1 MSVDTACVNA
11 RCVKSEQKLFAETA
25 NKICS
30 LIRDQLVLMM
40 SRHTESLVGWVVS
53 ARMTHGAADLN
64 AVSSKLSNLSAPCSF
79 VILDDVSCTG
89 GAGLNSSQQKFW
101 CFWYFLGLGKL
112 LSKQP
117 CIPTVQRARRIAQQW
132 EPPG

>member
-1 MSVDTACVNA
+1 VNA

-40 SRHTESLVGWVVS
+40 SRHTESLVSWVVS

-79 VILDDVSCTG
+79 VILDDVTCAG
-89 GAGLNSSQQKFW
+89 GAGLNLIQQKFVV
-101 CFWYFLGLGKL
+101 FGFL
-112 LSKQP
+112 
-117 CIPTVQRARRIAQQW
+117 VFFRFRRIA
-132 EPPG
+132 

>member
-1 MSVDTACVNA
+1 VDTACVNA

-40 SRHTESLVGWVVS
+40 SRHTESLVAWVVS

-79 VILDDVSCTG
+79 VILDDVSCAG
-89 GAGLNSSQQKFW
+89 GAGLNPIQQKFC
-101 CFWYFLGLGKL
+101 CFWLFG
-112 LSKQP
+112 
-117 CIPTVQRARRIAQQW
+117 IF
-132 EPPG
+132 